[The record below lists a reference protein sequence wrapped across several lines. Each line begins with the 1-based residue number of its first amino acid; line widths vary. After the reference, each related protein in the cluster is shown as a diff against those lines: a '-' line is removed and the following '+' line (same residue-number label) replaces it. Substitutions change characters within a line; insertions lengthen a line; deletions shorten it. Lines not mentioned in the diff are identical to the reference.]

1 MVPMTAIAL
10 PVTVGREIIVVVVTE
25 EIIAVELGDQETA
38 GWRLGLGPCVIQ
50 ALRQTHVRGG
60 IQNPDAPLHMKLG
73 ICVWKAWRQTP
84 PRV

>member
-1 MVPMTAIAL
+1 MA
-10 PVTVGREIIVVVVTE
+10 REIIVVVVIE
-25 EIIAVELGDQETA
+25 EIIAIDLGDPIA

-50 ALRQTHVRGG
+50 ALRQTHVKGG
-60 IQNPDAPLHMKLG
+60 IQNLDAPLHMKLG